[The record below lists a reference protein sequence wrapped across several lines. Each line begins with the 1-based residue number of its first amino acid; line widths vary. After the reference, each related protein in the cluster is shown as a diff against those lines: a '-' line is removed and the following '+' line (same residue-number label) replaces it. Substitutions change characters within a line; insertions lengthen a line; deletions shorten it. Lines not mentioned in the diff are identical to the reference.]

1 MFSSCGNR
9 TINVIYD
16 ILPSFNNVM
25 FTLAIYYNRT
35 IRIVDSFLSSESAPK
50 FFEFGVVLFLCPYWA
65 LPPYIEEG
73 VAFRS
78 PQPLMF
84 LHKARNKLWIHS
96 WRLSIYGSSPS
107 IYTLLLEKP
116 YFFNHLSFIP
126 LAFPAHPVLCFSRD
140 LWAIYLFRKASKF
153 NVFPW

>member
-50 FFEFGVVLFLCPYWA
+50 FSEFGVVLFPCPY
-65 LPPYIEEG
+65 
-73 VAFRS
+73 
-78 PQPLMF
+78 
-84 LHKARNKLWIHS
+84 
-96 WRLSIYGSSPS
+96 
-107 IYTLLLEKP
+107 
-116 YFFNHLSFIP
+116 
-126 LAFPAHPVLCFSRD
+126 
-140 LWAIYLFRKASKF
+140 
-153 NVFPW
+153 